1 MTATEQ
7 LFFLTAE
14 GIHTPYGL
22 LDINKALEMLD
33 EGCFDEPIWHGLEIV
48 CCISEAEEKGMTGE
62 LALEKTIMYWRWLY
76 TAMFFSEQLTRN
88 GWTEVLN
95 ENGGTNR
102 GTIYTGQNG
111 GMTIYLKPLRLAMQ
125 NYMEWALI
133 ETYGEES
140 GLLKSIFMYKAFMG
154 ALGDDERT
162 GITTEGYRAMHMILD
177 GLICEVSNNS
187 EPETRVFH

>member
-62 LALEKTIMYWRWLY
+62 LARKRQSCTGAGFIPPCSSLNSSPE
-76 TAMFFSEQLTRN
+76 TAGPKCLTRMAVQTRAPC
-88 GWTEVLN
+88 TE
-95 ENGGTNR
+95 
-102 GTIYTGQNG
+102 
-111 GMTIYLKPLRLAMQ
+111 A
-125 NYMEWALI
+125 
-133 ETYGEES
+133 
-140 GLLKSIFMYKAFMG
+140 
-154 ALGDDERT
+154 
-162 GITTEGYRAMHMILD
+162 TTVA
-177 GLICEVSNNS
+177 
-187 EPETRVFH
+187 